1 MFHFFLKIIIFL
13 GCIDIISELF
23 EVDSIDDNNIIL
35 IEEFLKNGKKN
46 IIMLKKI
53 LYLKKN

>member
-46 IIMLKKI
+46 IIF
-53 LYLKKN
+53 KKN